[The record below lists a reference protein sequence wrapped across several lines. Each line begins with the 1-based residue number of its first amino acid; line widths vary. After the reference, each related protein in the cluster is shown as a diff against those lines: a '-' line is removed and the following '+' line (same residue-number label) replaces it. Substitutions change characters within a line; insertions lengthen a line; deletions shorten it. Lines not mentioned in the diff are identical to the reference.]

1 MVCGS
6 GWSSGCDSGR
16 GGGGG
21 GRWSSGEEGG
31 VVKWC
36 VVEVHQLKGMD
47 QDIQ

>member
-1 MVCGS
+1 VVV
-6 GWSSGCDSGR
+6 
-16 GGGGG
+16 GGAVGVIVDRGG